1 MTSEVEHAA
10 AGWDAIDAACRRLYG
25 DQVPRHVG
33 YVPGRAFGSVL
44 QGCSA
49 YRAQDHWHYVTY
61 GLSNLF
67 DEDEGENDG
76 FSGWGYELTW
86 RVHDP
91 TGGDEPPSWPFTV
104 IQRLAKWAAEAP
116 LLLEEGSRLHIG
128 GPVTGFPHTEGPDT
142 SLTGVLLATDPQL
155 GRISTVNGSVTFLQL
170 VGVDADELA
179 LAQEGGSAAVLAQ
192 RAGQAPLLVTVVG
205 P

>member
-1 MTSEVEHAA
+1 
-10 AGWDAIDAACRRLYG
+10 
-25 DQVPRHVG
+25 
-33 YVPGRAFGSVL
+33 
-44 QGCSA
+44 
-49 YRAQDHWHYVTY
+49 
-61 GLSNLF
+61 
-67 DEDEGENDG
+67 
-76 FSGWGYELTW
+76 
-86 RVHDP
+86 
-91 TGGDEPPSWPFTV
+91 
-104 IQRLAKWAAEAP
+104 
-116 LLLEEGSRLHIG
+116 LHIG